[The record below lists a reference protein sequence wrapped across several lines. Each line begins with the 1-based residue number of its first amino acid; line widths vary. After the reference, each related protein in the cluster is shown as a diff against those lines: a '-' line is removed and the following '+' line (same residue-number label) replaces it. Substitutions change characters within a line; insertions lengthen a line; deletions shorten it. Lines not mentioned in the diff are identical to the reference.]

1 MNSLQWSTRH
11 VWCWWTACSDL
22 QGVCDVDEQ
31 LAVIYK
37 ACVMLMNSL
46 EWSTS
51 ASEAT
56 ALWRYRSFFYIIITR
71 HVWCWWTAWSDLQG
85 MCDVDEQLAVIY
97 KACVMFMNSLEWST
111 RRVWCLW
118 TAWSDLQ
125 GMCDVYEQLAVIY
138 KACVMFMNSLQ
149 WSTRRVTLR
158 TWGVQCSVRRSL
170 TTSRNGVDSTS
181 IMSYRCALVPGKR
194 HAYTSVNLH

>member
-1 MNSLQWSTRH
+1 MNSL
-11 VWCWWTACSDL
+11 L
-22 QGVCDVDEQ
+22 
-31 LAVIYK
+31 
-37 ACVMLMNSL
+37 
-46 EWSTS
+46 
-51 ASEAT
+51 
-56 ALWRYRSFFYIIITR
+56 
-71 HVWCWWTAWSDLQG
+71 
-85 MCDVDEQLAVIY
+85 
-97 KACVMFMNSLEWST
+97 WST

-125 GMCDVYEQLAVIY
+125 GVCDVYEQLAVIYKACVMLMNSLQWSTRRVWCWWTAWSDLPAPLKPRHYGAIEVFFILLLQGMCDVDEQLGVIYKACVMLMNSLQWYTRRVWCLWTAWSDLQGVCDVYEQLGVIY